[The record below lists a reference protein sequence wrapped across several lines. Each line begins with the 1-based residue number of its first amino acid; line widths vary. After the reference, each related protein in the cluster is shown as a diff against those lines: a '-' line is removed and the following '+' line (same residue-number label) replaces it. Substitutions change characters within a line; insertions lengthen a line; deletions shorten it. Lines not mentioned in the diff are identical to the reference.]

1 MSEFLFLIFSFF
13 GQKCHDLRVFLGQN
27 HPVIENHFVSFSII
41 LSDGLVG
48 THRLLLAAVSPLA
61 RLVLGG
67 DLEDHLVLPGVKV
80 AEVREL
86 MEGLCSGRLEK
97 SPDLLPL
104 LNMLCI
110 VGEAEECED
119 MDGEGDESYLEPV
132 LHMNIGE
139 AMSGEGG
146 GHHPLLQDHQDGCF
160 SSDYDNLASDAEIEA
175 KALELKE
182 KIFAECGMVSRRKKQ
197 MRNTRNPSKIW
208 KWFTKTPDY
217 IYCKVC
223 GLGIK
228 NSGNTTNASSHLKRH
243 PRQYAEFKMEVI
255 QQPLLLEESI
265 REEVICG
272 KICSLRQSIYS
283 CSGGRRGESIS
294 VLPHLQKVQPEINVG
309 KLS

>member
-1 MSEFLFLIFSFF
+1 M
-13 GQKCHDLRVFLGQN
+13 
-27 HPVIENHFVSFSII
+27 IENHFISFPII

-80 AEVREL
+80 AQVREL

-104 LNMLCI
+104 LSMLCI

-139 AMSGEGG
+139 AMPPGEGG

-160 SSDYDNLASDAEIEA
+160 SSDYDNMASDAEIEA

-182 KIFAECGMVSRRKKQ
+182 
-197 MRNTRNPSKIW
+197 
-208 KWFTKTPDY
+208 
-217 IYCKVC
+217 
-223 GLGIK
+223 
-228 NSGNTTNASSHLKRH
+228 
-243 PRQYAEFKMEVI
+243 
-255 QQPLLLEESI
+255 
-265 REEVICG
+265 
-272 KICSLRQSIYS
+272 
-283 CSGGRRGESIS
+283 
-294 VLPHLQKVQPEINVG
+294 
-309 KLS
+309 